1 MDTKHYTFKEGLCA
15 LVKSDGVHCL
25 YRQGSEKDSYVV
37 RYTFDYNEEAF
48 MERKCAR
55 LPNGSVLY
63 SREIPAKFD
72 PQLKEEGFVLDTVLP
87 IAETLT
93 FDEAVEKL
101 GAGKKLA
108 IYSKLFKDIR
118 IGDSLKGFI
127 IETELHDIT
136 VTREKFNNY
145 NFYEFF

>member
-15 LVKSDGVHCL
+15 LVKPDGVHCL

-37 RYTFDYNEEAF
+37 RYTFDYNEGAF
-48 MERKCAR
+48 MEKKCAR

-63 SREIPAKFD
+63 SREVPAKFD
-72 PQLKEEGFVLDTVLP
+72 PQLKKEGFVLDTVLP
-87 IAETLT
+87 LAKALT

-101 GAGKKLA
+101 RTGKRLA
-108 IYSKLFKDIR
+108 IYSHMFKNIR

-127 IETELHDIT
+127 VETQLYDMT
-136 VTREKFNNY
+136 VTRETFNNY